1 MKVNKYVK
9 GKNVK
14 VAGSTHKDLKH
25 FQDFLYRH
33 F

>member
-14 VAGSTHKDLKH
+14 VVGSTHKDLKH
-25 FQDFLYRH
+25 LQDFLYIH